1 MLVHLPREVGYGVI
15 PRTKNGPALAGYGAI
30 TMANA
35 LEQTI
40 TTLPQ
45 ELRQSLTWIGARNS
59 RRMPSSR
66 LLPG

>member
-1 MLVHLPREVGYGVI
+1 
-15 PRTKNGPALAGYGAI
+15 
-30 TMANA
+30 